1 MDAVEVAQVSPP
13 GSGLCHPAPTVE
25 CCLSTMYAIV
35 AAAGLILGL
44 GMLERAAAFDLSRN
58 DNVSWS

>member
-1 MDAVEVAQVSPP
+1 
-13 GSGLCHPAPTVE
+13 
-25 CCLSTMYAIV
+25 MYAIV